1 MHTTERDVLKLK
13 IEKKEIETTKIR
25 IPVFFLA
32 FEIIID
38 EIRFSIIIETNTNKT
53 EKHAQYIATL

>member
-1 MHTTERDVLKLK
+1 MTHTIERDVLKLK
-13 IEKKEIETTKIR
+13 IEKKDIETTKIN

-38 EIRFSIIIETNTNKT
+38 EIRFSIIIETIINST
-53 EKHAQYIATL
+53 EKQKQ